1 VGKLMC
7 CPPPIERVAAVDN
20 SMPRAAPCATLLRG
34 KLHHQW
40 PSSVKRSRSE
50 DHLNRKEARR
60 VTNERFRPPA
70 DVAKLSCSD
79 DRLGRDDL
87 HVRQAASTERTGIR
101 W

>member
-1 VGKLMC
+1 
-7 CPPPIERVAAVDN
+7 
-20 SMPRAAPCATLLRG
+20 
-34 KLHHQW
+34 
-40 PSSVKRSRSE
+40 
-50 DHLNRKEARR
+50 